1 MPLTS
6 NWKNVSEEAAE
17 FLREGRNDY
26 GLAMILYA
34 TGVPS
39 LTADNYPHAFQ
50 RYLQLC
56 IVSGDEDAAWPLGT
70 FKMCVGYTTNASP
83 LTKAAWRRRIMDR
96 FDELV
101 VSRTGK
107 AEQKLAEEAAK

>member
-6 NWKNVSEEAAE
+6 SWKTVSDEAKE
-17 FLREGRNDY
+17 FLEQDRNDY

-56 IVSGDEDAAWPLGT
+56 IASGDEDAAWPLKV
-70 FKMCVGYTTNASP
+70 FKMCVGYSTNASP
-83 LTKAAWRRRIMDR
+83 ITKAAWRRKLMDR
-96 FDELV
+96 FDEHV
-101 VSRTGK
+101 VFRTGQ
-107 AEQKLAEEAAK
+107 AEGKLAQEANR